1 MPDRPAGTGLP
12 LFALTVLAGGLAVGA
27 SVVAF
32 PPPGRPSLQGLY
44 PQPFGEVGAALREA
58 LVEPL
63 GAGAWMFVLG
73 WLAVGITLL
82 RRRRLM
88 ALARVAGWAVLT
100 GCACL
105 AADWIGPEAL
115 PGPLAGS

>member
-12 LFALTVLAGGLAVGA
+12 LFALTVLAGGLAVGSA
-27 SVVAF
+27 VLAI
-32 PPPGRPSLQGLY
+32 PAPGRPSLPGLY
-44 PQPFGEVGAALREA
+44 PQPIPGAGDDLRSA

-63 GAGAWMFVLG
+63 GAGAWVFVAG
-73 WLAVGITLL
+73 WLAVGLTLL
-82 RRRRLM
+82 RRRRLQ

-105 AADWIGPEAL
+105 AADWIGPDDL
-115 PGPLAGS
+115 PGPLTG